1 MIDAATNIANQTAIG
16 ENSSPKLTSGAQ
28 GEMGKDEFLKLLVAQ
43 LQNQDPLKPQDNAEF
58 VAELAQFS
66 NLEQV
71 IGINDRLDALT
82 AQNQGLQNS
91 QIVSMVGKN
100 ATVKGSMVTANGS
113 GSPVPV
119 SFGLEGDAES
129 VTVKIAD
136 LSGRPIRTFEVGK
149 KKAGDI
155 TTQWNGRTDDG
166 LVAPKGTYTVQVSAK
181 NAKGGSIA
189 TSQETTGTVKSV
201 SFDKGYPVLQLSNG
215 VSVPISDL
223 LKITQ

>member
-1 MIDAATNIANQTAIG
+1 MIDATTNIANQTAIG
-16 ENSSPKLTSGAQ
+16 KTSSTQLTSGAES
-28 GEMGKDEFLKLLVAQ
+28 GMGKEEFLKLLVAQ
-43 LQNQDPLKPQDNAEF
+43 LQNQDPLKPQDNSEF

-71 IGINDRLDALT
+71 IGINDRLDALST
-82 AQNQGLQNS
+82 QNQGLQNS

-100 ATVKGSMVTANGS
+100 VTVKGSMVTADGS

-119 SFGLEGDAES
+119 SFSMEGVADT

-136 LSGRPIRTFEVGK
+136 LSGRPIRTIEVGK
-149 KKAGDI
+149 KGVGRVDL
-155 TTQWNGRTDDG
+155 QWNGRTDDG

-181 NAKGGSIA
+181 NAAGSSIA

-201 SFDKGYPVLQLSNG
+201 SFDKGYPVLQLSSG

-223 LKITQ
+223 LKVSQ

>member
-1 MIDAATNIANQTAIG
+1 MIDATTNIANQTAIG
-16 ENSSPKLTSGAQ
+16 QSSSAQLTSGAQ
-28 GEMGKDEFLKLLVAQ
+28 GEMGKEEFLKLLVAQ
-43 LQNQDPLKPQDNAEF
+43 LQNQDPLKPQDNAQF

-82 AQNQGLQNS
+82 TQNQGLQNS

-100 ATVKGSMVTANGS
+100 VTVKGSMVTADGS
-113 GSPVPV
+113 GSPVPL
-119 SFGLEGDAES
+119 SFSLEGAAEK

-136 LSGRPIRTFEVGK
+136 LSGRSIRTLEVGK
-149 KKAGDI
+149 KGVGRVDM
-155 TTQWNGRTDDG
+155 QWNGRTDDG

-181 NAKGGSIA
+181 NASGSSIA
-189 TSQETTGTVKSV
+189 TSQETTGAVKSV

-223 LKITQ
+223 LKVSQ